1 MENATIDRSSVDD
14 ILQPESAEMNDSR
27 EREVRAGFWRTLA
40 NAAGRIPFAEDLVA
54 AYFAAL
60 DPRTPT
66 RVRGTLIAA
75 LAYFV
80 MPLDLV
86 PDFIVGLGFTD
97 DAAVLTAAITAVQRH
112 IRPRHRRQARE
123 TLSQRHVR

>member
-1 MENATIDRSSVDD
+1 MEKAAIDRSSVDD
-14 ILQPESAEMNDSR
+14 ILQPKSAELNDIR

-40 NAAGRIPFAEDLVA
+40 KAAGRIPFAEDLVA